1 MRVSA
6 LTLMVAALG
15 AKAATAQPPSQQ
27 YYPVDHRTPGVAAHW
42 NVAID
47 PTRASRVQLV
57 EVTLPAGVE
66 IASPNAAEG
75 ETFASSVQADLLVGR
90 TYRFRLS
97 NLEGYPGVEL
107 YPSVELIDS
116 LHAPAGKER
125 DFPVPIELTQTD
137 IDEALQ
143 NRLVTKVIYLEQS
156 NIALPKPQVGGP
168 HTSDFSPRLN
178 LMKVADERGRPI
190 AIVRLG
196 GRQGDPN
203 DSGTMAPG
211 DSVPLTPIGRASSR
225 NTQHSRLADN
235 PHNEK
240 TPAIAEKAK
249 DTVISGDKL
258 MAHGSDQ
265 PRPFPE

>member
-6 LTLMVAALG
+6 LTLIVAALG
-15 AKAATAQPPSQQ
+15 AKAATAQPPSRQ
-27 YYPVDHRTPGVAAHW
+27 YYPVDHRTPGMAAQW

-57 EVTLPAGVE
+57 EVTLPEGVE
-66 IASPNAAEG
+66 IASSNAAEG
-75 ETFASSVQADLLVGR
+75 ETFASTVQADLMVGR

-107 YPSVELIDS
+107 SPSVEMIDS
-116 LHAPAGKER
+116 LHAPAGHER
-125 DFPVPIELTQTD
+125 EFPVPIEITQAD

-168 HTSDFSPRLN
+168 HTTDFSPHHN

-196 GRQGDPN
+196 GRQGDPS
-203 DSGTMAPG
+203 DSGMAPG

-225 NTQHSRLADN
+225 NAQHSRLADN
-235 PHNEK
+235 PHSEK
-240 TPAIAEKAK
+240 TPATAEAAA
-249 DTVISGDKL
+249 DAPIRGDKL